1 MTFRIQLALGSRA
14 VHFQSSRFH
23 PLQAAAAVESERFGL
38 ATARIL
44 KDLVAFVP

>member
-1 MTFRIQLALGSRA
+1 MSFRLQLALGSSA
-14 VHFQSSRFH
+14 VHFKSSRFR
-23 PLQAAAAVESERFGL
+23 PLQAAAAVEAEKFGL